1 MRNSRQ
7 RWRGWLEIG
16 SLVLLCGIL
25 GALQYRWIGEVSV
38 AEKQRLETT
47 LQSGLNRLSQ
57 EFNEEISLLCRA
69 AVRGDSGD
77 SLGRLHAWRDS
88 GHHAGMLRGA
98 YIARPAQGDVQ
109 LLRLNLE
116 AMAEELQPW
125 PPQWEGTRRQ
135 ILARLAGERGRWGTG
150 IRNDPTLIELP
161 RFPRGPGPGPGFG
174 PGPRELE
181 WVLLDLDGP
190 YLATV
195 LVPEL
200 LARHLGEP
208 AAAEYLYSVSVRN
221 DPARV
226 IAGNAT
232 AKPDAEVAILQPQFE
247 TIFRR
252 GGGPPGRRPPPDN
265 SEGRWTLAV
274 RNEAGSL
281 EGVVARTRR
290 RNLAVTGGILA
301 LLLAAVGIVLRTSR
315 QSRRLA
321 EMQIDFVAGVSHELR
336 TPLTVIR
343 TAAYNLRGKMAA
355 NPAQVERYG
364 GLIQPESEK
373 LTALVEQVM
382 QYAAARSGRPLQT
395 ARERV
400 DLAPLLASCA
410 AAHETVMREAGCAFA
425 VEIAPG
431 LPAIS
436 GDPLALER
444 AVNNLLANAAKY
456 GAEGQWVGLSAAPAE
471 GGGVAIRVADRGAGI
486 PADEQAHVF
495 DAFFR
500 GRRAVEDQLHG
511 TGLGLNLVK
520 GIVEAHGG
528 TVTVKSAPDKG
539 TEFRIL
545 LPAAPDG
552 GQNEFPHSAH

>member
-77 SLGRLHAWRDS
+77 SLGRLHAWRES

-98 YIARPAQGDVQ
+98 YIARPAPGDLQ

-116 AMAEELQPW
+116 AMAEEPQPW

-135 ILARLAGERGRWGTG
+135 MLARLAGERGRWGAG
-150 IRNDPTLIELP
+150 VRDDQTLIELP
-161 RFPRGPGPGPGFG
+161 RFPRGAGPGFG
-174 PGPRELE
+174 PVPGARELE

-190 YLATV
+190 YLTNV
-195 LVPEL
+195 MVPEL

-221 DPARV
+221 DPARR
-226 IAGNAT
+226 IAGHAIGP
-232 AKPDAEVAILQPQFE
+232 PDAEVALFQLQFE

-252 GGGPPGRRPPPDN
+252 GGPPGRRPPPN
-265 SEGRWTLAV
+265 VAEGRWTLAV

-281 EGVVARTRR
+281 EGVVARTRW
-290 RNLAVTGGILA
+290 RNLAVTGGILT
-301 LLLAAVGIVLRTSR
+301 LLLAAIGIVVRTSR

-343 TAAYNLRGKMAA
+343 TAAYNLRGKIAA

-364 GLIQPESEK
+364 GLIQQESEK

-400 DLAPLLASCA
+400 DLASVLASCA
-410 AAHETVMREAGCAFA
+410 AAHETLLREAGCEFA

-431 LPAIS
+431 LPPVS

-444 AVNNLLANAAKY
+444 AVNNLLSNAAKY
-456 GAEGQWVGLSAAPAE
+456 GAEGKWVGLSAAPA
-471 GGGVAIRVADRGAGI
+471 GGAGGVAIRVADRGAGI

-500 GRRAVEDQLHG
+500 GRRAVADQVHG

-520 GIVEAHGG
+520 GIIEAHGG
-528 TVTVKSAPDKG
+528 SITVKSAPGKG

-552 GQNEFPHSAH
+552 EDNDCADTAD